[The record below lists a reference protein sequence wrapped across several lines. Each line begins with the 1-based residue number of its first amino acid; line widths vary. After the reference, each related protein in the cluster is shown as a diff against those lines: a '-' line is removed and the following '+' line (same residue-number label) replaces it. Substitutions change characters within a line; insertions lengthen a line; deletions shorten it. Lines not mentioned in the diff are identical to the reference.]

1 MILIAGVDTKTVIF
15 IVIVLGVN
23 RALLFQMHATLKD
36 LRETKASSREK
47 LYSLLLKWEI
57 QKCEIYTLFNLT
69 H

>member
-1 MILIAGVDTKTVIF
+1 MISIAGVDTKTVIF

-47 LYSLLLKWEI
+47 LYSLLLK
-57 QKCEIYTLFNLT
+57 
-69 H
+69 